1 MSNTLFS
8 ITIKAITWLLVA
20 ILALFLC
27 AIIKEFFL
35 SQSVRQL
42 NFNEIWF
49 AVKLSLLTATASS
62 VAAIFFAIPI
72 GYYLSRYHF
81 RFQGLVDTFL
91 DLPLVLSPIALGA
104 MILIFFNTGIGT
116 IIEKLAGGIV
126 FGLAGGIV
134 FGVKGIIVAQFFVII
149 GLGIRQVKLALEAI
163 DPEFENIA
171 RTLGCTQFKAFKKV
185 TLPLAAKGIL
195 SAFLLV
201 WARAVGEFGATI
213 TIAGATTM
221 KTETIPTAIFLSF
234 ESADIHGAT
243 IFILILVAISLT
255 LLYGTRKLAT

>member
-1 MSNTLFS
+1 MNNKIFNFTLKFM
-8 ITIKAITWLLVA
+8 TWLLVA
-20 ILALFLC
+20 ILVLFLC
-27 AIIKEFFL
+27 AIIKEFFV
-35 SQSVRQL
+35 SQSVRQV

-49 AVKLSLLTATASS
+49 AVKLSLLTATFSS
-62 VAAIFFAIPI
+62 VTAIFFAIPI
-72 GYYLSRYHF
+72 AYYLTRYHF
-81 RFQGLVDTFL
+81 RFQSIIDTFL

-104 MILIFFNTGIGT
+104 MVLIFLNTDIGH
-116 IIEKLAGGIV
+116 IIEN
-126 FGLAGGIV
+126 LAGGIV

-149 GLGIRQVKLALEAI
+149 GLGIRQVKLAFEAI

-171 RTLGCTQFKAFKKV
+171 RTLGCTRCKTFQKV
-185 TLPLAAKGIL
+185 TMPLANKGIL

-234 ESADIHGAT
+234 ESADIHGAA
-243 IFILILVAISLT
+243 IFILILVAVSLT